1 MAFAYVEGSSTPNLA
16 GLVDIGTLDGTGATG
31 IRVSGVGGGTFELL
45 SAIGL
50 FWGSPGVSDSMFAL
64 PNDHGAAVG
73 VPFYPERE
81 IILNGKISVPVLDD
95 LWGAIDLLYAT
106 FNLTDTSLKTLVADT
121 TGWSATRQCAVR
133 VAGEIVIP
141 EPPDLNGHLATKR
154 LFSVPLAAPD
164 PRLYSTTEHSQTI
177 TTATAVTNAG
187 KMPCPIKV
195 RFNGPQTNPKIDL
208 AGTSGSCRIR
218 FLGTVPSSHY
228 VEVAAFAASS
238 TGVYAVDDTGVN
250 AMGTDS
256 SYGGPITAFTART
269 VPKGSSSWTAT
280 NDSGAGTTVLMW
292 RDAW

>member
-1 MAFAYVEGSSTPNLA
+1 MAFSYVEGSSTPNLA
-16 GLVDIGTLDGTGATG
+16 GLIDIGTLDGTGASG
-31 IRVSGVGGGTFELL
+31 IRISGGSDGTFELH
-45 SAIGL
+45 SARGL
-50 FWGSPGVSDSMFAL
+50 LDGSAGVRDYMTDL
-64 PNDHGAAVG
+64 PNDHGG
-73 VPFYPERE
+73 VAGLA
-81 IILNGKISVPVLDD
+81 LNGPRIFTIEGMLTVPTLSDVD
-95 LWGAIDLLYAT
+95 GALDLLEGRLDIERGLQT
-106 FNLTDTSLKTLVADT
+106 FKVNR
-121 TGWSATRQCAVR
+121 TGWSAARQVTAQVIGDGVR
-133 VAGEIVIP
+133 IVEP
-141 EPPDLNGHLATKR
+141 EGLAKQVPDRMFTATC
-154 LFSVPLAAPD
+154 VAPD
-164 PRLYSTTEHSQTI
+164 PRLYSVTEHTQTI
-177 TTATAVTNAG
+177 TTATAVSNAG
-187 KMPCPIKV
+187 NKACPIKV

-256 SYGGPITAFTART
+256 SYGGPITAFTARS